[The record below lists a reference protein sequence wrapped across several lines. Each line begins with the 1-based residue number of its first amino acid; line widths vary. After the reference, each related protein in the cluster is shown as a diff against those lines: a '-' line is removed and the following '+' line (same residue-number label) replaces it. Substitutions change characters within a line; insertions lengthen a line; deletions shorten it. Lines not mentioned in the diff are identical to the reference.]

1 MSFCLALTDA
11 DWTLTKDVFSII
23 GTIASA
29 AGVGLASYVG
39 LVGLSTWQRQ
49 LSGTASHE
57 LAKRALIELYKFRE
71 ALDRVR
77 NPLMLASESTVT
89 VVSTGRQD
97 DAVNR
102 YFGRCSAY
110 DNRFKIV
117 TEARRNLDVALLEAE
132 ALWGNDLKL
141 LVNPLIDKSWDLYH
155 YIENHLLST
164 DPRTDPAERE
174 AYADIYRGQPNIM
187 YRRSDIS
194 KDDFA
199 RSFNDDL
206 HKAESYLKSKLA

>member
-11 DWTLTKDVFSII
+11 DWALTKDVFSII

-29 AGVGLASYVG
+29 AGVGLAFYVG

-71 ALDRVR
+71 SLDRVR
-77 NPLMLASESTVT
+77 NPLMLASEFSPT
-89 VVSTGRQD
+89 VVSTGPQSE
-97 DAVNR
+97 AVSR
-102 YFGRCSAY
+102 YLGRCSAY
-110 DNRFKIV
+110 DERFRLV
-117 TEARRNLDVALLEAE
+117 TEARRNLDVVLLEAE
-132 ALWGNDLKL
+132 ALWGSDLKL
-141 LVNPLIDKSWDLYH
+141 LVKPLNDKSWDLYH

-164 DPRTDPAERE
+164 DPRIDQAERA
-174 AYADIYRGQPNIM
+174 AYVDINKGQPNIM
-187 YRRSDIS
+187 YRRSDVS

-199 RSFNDDL
+199 RSFNQDL
-206 HKAESYLKSKLA
+206 SKTEVYLRRKLA